1 MRGIISALTSA
12 AALVSVAGT
21 LAAQQPAPK
30 KETPSE
36 KGERSGTICY
46 SSDGSQPEC
55 RSLLRSSMD
64 SAMMK
69 RAVLGLELSATGT
82 RRDTLGVFVARVTP
96 KGPAENAGIFEG
108 DRIVSI
114 NGVDLRVSG
123 ADAGDE
129 YASGLPSRRLVRE
142 VEKLSPGNVVNLRVW
157 SGGRVRDVQ
166 VTAGKASDFRDGNS
180 FGMMLNGGPG
190 GFTMRS
196 LPRMNMEDFTGPM
209 MRIEDMPR
217 MRQEDMRKMEEML
230 PRLREQMRDLP
241 MRMKEFDMAPMRMR
255 LNEGGS
261 WKMLEPSRVRVMGPE
276 GRVFI
281 YRDSAGTLKR
291 SKTYTEKSKADKEAA
306 EKAKKDNEKKK

>member
-1 MRGIISALTSA
+1 MG
-12 AALVSVAGT
+12 VAGT

-30 KETPSE
+30 KEAPSE

-46 SSDGSQPEC
+46 STDGTRPEC
-55 RSLLRSSMD
+55 RQLLRSSMD
-64 SAMMK
+64 SVMMK
-69 RAVLGLELSATGT
+69 RAALGLQLSATGT
-82 RRDTLGVFVARVTP
+82 KRDTLGVFVSRVTP
-96 KGPAENAGIFEG
+96 NGPAEKAGVVEG

-157 SGGRVRDVQ
+157 SGGRVHDVQ
-166 VTAGKASDFRDGNS
+166 VTAGRASDLRDGNA
-180 FGMMLNGGPG
+180 FGMMLDGGPG
-190 GFTMRS
+190 GFTLRS
-196 LPRMNMEDFTGPM
+196 LPRMNMDDFSGPM

-230 PRLREQMRDLP
+230 PRLRERLQDLP
-241 MRMKEFDMAPMRMR
+241 MRMREFDMAPMRMR
-255 LNEGGS
+255 LNEGGE
-261 WKMLEPSRVRVMGPE
+261 WKMLEPSRMRVMGPE

-281 YRDSAGTLKR
+281 YRDSTGALRRK
-291 SKTYTEKSKADKEAA
+291 SYTEKTKSDKAGA
-306 EKAKKDNEKKK
+306 EKQKKESDKKN